1 MAPDHCLPHGAP
13 LPGHGDETMDET
25 SVFHALLITTGA
37 GLSTAIGSVLGLY
50 SKRPTPTFLGFSL
63 GFSAGV
69 MVLVAFGEL
78 LPTAV
83 AVPELGFVGA
93 YSAFFAGMII
103 YFLIDLAIPHE
114 YIGQH
119 DHALVRPGAAGEL
132 SPEGLERTGLLVM
145 LGITIHNFPE
155 GMATFIGAME
165 DIRVGIALGI
175 AIAIHN
181 IPEGLAISAPIYI
194 ASGSRKKAFFWSLFS
209 GVSEIVGA
217 LIAAAVLMPFLSET
231 VMGIALAGVAGIMV
245 AISLDELI
253 PVAKM
258 VDSEH
263 SPILG
268 VITGMAVMS
277 ISLYL
282 LRQS

>member
-1 MAPDHCLPHGAP
+1 MG
-13 LPGHGDETMDET
+13 ET

-50 SKRPTPTFLGFSL
+50 SKRPSPAFLGFSL
-63 GFSAGV
+63 GFSAGI

-83 AVPELGFVGA
+83 AVPGLGFAGA
-93 YSAFFAGMII
+93 YGAFFSGMII
-103 YFLIDLAIPHE
+103 YFFIDLAIPHE
-114 YIGQH
+114 YIAQH
-119 DHALVRPGAAGEL
+119 DHVISRPDTVQGY
-132 SPEGLERTGLLVM
+132 PTEGIERTGFLVM
-145 LGITIHNFPE
+145 IGITIHNFPE

-165 DIRVGIALGI
+165 DIRVGLALGI

-181 IPEGLAISAPIYI
+181 IPEGLAISAPVYI
-194 ASGSRKKAFFWSLFS
+194 ASGSRKKAFLWSFFS
-209 GVSEIVGA
+209 GVSEIMGA
-217 LIAAAVLMPFLSET
+217 LLAAAVLMPFLSET
-231 VMGIALAGVAGIMV
+231 VMGIALAGVGGIMV

-268 VITGMAVMS
+268 VITGMVVMFV
-277 ISLYL
+277 SLYL
-282 LRQS
+282 LR

>member
-1 MAPDHCLPHGAP
+1 MA
-13 LPGHGDETMDET
+13 ETG
-25 SVFHALLITTGA
+25 VFQALLITTGA
-37 GLSTAIGSVLGLY
+37 GLSTAIGSVMGLY
-50 SKRPTPTFLGFSL
+50 SRRPSAAFIGFSL

-83 AVPELGFVGA
+83 AVPALGFAGA
-93 YSAFFAGMII
+93 YGAFFAGMVT
-103 YFLIDLAIPHE
+103 YFLIDLVIPHE

-119 DHALVRPGAAGEL
+119 DHALVRPGSAGMK
-132 SPEGLERTGLLVM
+132 SQEGLGRTGLLVM

-165 DIRVGIALGI
+165 DIRVGMALGI

-181 IPEGLAISAPIYI
+181 IPEGLAISAPVYA
-194 ASGSRKKAFFWSLFS
+194 ASGSRKKAFLWSFFS
-209 GVSEIVGA
+209 GISEIMGA
-217 LIAAAVLMPFLSET
+217 ILAAAVLMPFLSET
-231 VMGIALAGVAGIMV
+231 VMGIALACVAGIMV

-253 PVAKM
+253 PVAKTL
-258 VDSEH
+258 DSEH
-263 SPILG
+263 APILG
-268 VITGMAVMS
+268 VITGMMVMA

-282 LRQS
+282 LK

>member
-1 MAPDHCLPHGAP
+1 MAE
-13 LPGHGDETMDET
+13 PG
-25 SVFHALLITTGA
+25 VFQALLVTTGA
-37 GLSTAIGSVLGLY
+37 GLSTAIGSVMGLY
-50 SKRPTPTFLGFSL
+50 SKRPSAAFIGFSL

-83 AVPELGFVGA
+83 AVPALGFAGA
-93 YSAFFAGMII
+93 YGAFFAGMVT

-119 DHALVRPGAAGEL
+119 DHALVRTGNPEMK
-132 SPEGLERTGLLVM
+132 SQEGLGRTGLLVM

-165 DIRVGIALGI
+165 DIRVGMALGI

-181 IPEGLAISAPIYI
+181 IPEGLAISAPVYA
-194 ASGSRKKAFFWSLFS
+194 ASGSRKKAFLWSFFS
-209 GVSEIVGA
+209 GISEIAGA
-217 LIAAAVLMPFLSET
+217 ILAAAVLMPFLSET
-231 VMGIALAGVAGIMV
+231 VMGIALGCVAGIMV

-253 PVAKM
+253 PVAKTL
-258 VDSEH
+258 DSEH
-263 SPILG
+263 APILG
-268 VITGMAVMS
+268 VITGMMVMV

-282 LRQS
+282 LK

>member
-1 MAPDHCLPHGAP
+1 MA
-13 LPGHGDETMDET
+13 ETG
-25 SVFHALLITTGA
+25 VFQALLITTLA

-50 SKRPTPTFLGFSL
+50 SRRPSTAFIGFSL

-83 AVPELGFVGA
+83 AVPALGFAGA
-93 YSAFFAGMII
+93 YSAFFAGMMT

-119 DHALVRPGAAGEL
+119 DHSLAVPGNAGTHSL
-132 SPEGLERTGLLVM
+132 EGLERTGLLVM

-155 GMATFIGAME
+155 GMATFIAAME
-165 DIRVGIALGI
+165 DLRVGVALGI

-181 IPEGLAISAPIYI
+181 IPEGLAISAPVYL
-194 ASGSRKKAFFWSLFS
+194 ASGSRKKAFLWSFFS
-209 GVSEIVGA
+209 GISEIAGA
-217 LIAAAVLMPFLSET
+217 LLAAALLAPFLSET
-231 VMGIALAGVAGIMV
+231 VMGIALGCVAGIMV

-253 PVAKM
+253 PVAKTL
-258 VDSEH
+258 DSEH
-263 SPILG
+263 GPILG
-268 VITGMAVMS
+268 VITGMMVMA

-282 LRQS
+282 LK

>member
-1 MAPDHCLPHGAP
+1 MA
-13 LPGHGDETMDET
+13 ETG
-25 SVFHALLITTGA
+25 VFQALLITTGA
-37 GLSTAIGSVLGLY
+37 GLSTAIGSVMGLY
-50 SKRPTPTFLGFSL
+50 SRRPSAAFIGFSL

-83 AVPELGFVGA
+83 AVPALGFAGA
-93 YSAFFAGMII
+93 YGAFFAGMVT
-103 YFLIDLAIPHE
+103 YFLIDLVIPHE

-119 DHALVRPGAAGEL
+119 DHALVRPGNAEMK
-132 SPEGLERTGLLVM
+132 SQEGLGRTGLLVM

-165 DIRVGIALGI
+165 DIRVGMALGI

-181 IPEGLAISAPIYI
+181 IPEGLAISAPVYA
-194 ASGSRKKAFFWSLFS
+194 ASGSRKKAFLWSFFS
-209 GVSEIVGA
+209 GISEIMGA
-217 LIAAAVLMPFLSET
+217 ILAAAVLMPFLSET
-231 VMGIALAGVAGIMV
+231 VMGIALACVAGIMV

-253 PVAKM
+253 PVAKTL
-258 VDSEH
+258 DSEH
-263 SPILG
+263 APILG
-268 VITGMAVMS
+268 VITGMMVMA

-282 LRQS
+282 LK

>member
-1 MAPDHCLPHGAP
+1 MA
-13 LPGHGDETMDET
+13 ETG
-25 SVFHALLITTGA
+25 VFQALLITTGA
-37 GLSTAIGSVLGLY
+37 GLSTAIGSVMGLY
-50 SKRPTPTFLGFSL
+50 SRRPSAAFIGFSL

-83 AVPELGFVGA
+83 AVPALGFAGA
-93 YSAFFAGMII
+93 YGAFFAGMVT
-103 YFLIDLAIPHE
+103 YFLIDLVIPHE

-119 DHALVRPGAAGEL
+119 DHALVRPGNAGMK
-132 SPEGLERTGLLVM
+132 SQEGLGRTGLLVM

-165 DIRVGIALGI
+165 DIRVGMALGI

-181 IPEGLAISAPIYI
+181 IPEGLAISAPVYA
-194 ASGSRKKAFFWSLFS
+194 ASGSRKKAFLWSFFS
-209 GVSEIVGA
+209 GISEIMGA
-217 LIAAAVLMPFLSET
+217 ILAAAVLMPFLSET
-231 VMGIALAGVAGIMV
+231 VMGIALACVAGIMV

-253 PVAKM
+253 PVAKTL
-258 VDSEH
+258 DSEH
-263 SPILG
+263 APILG
-268 VITGMAVMS
+268 VITGMMVMA

-282 LRQS
+282 LK

>member
-1 MAPDHCLPHGAP
+1 MA
-13 LPGHGDETMDET
+13 ETG
-25 SVFHALLITTGA
+25 VFQALLITTGA
-37 GLSTAIGSVLGLY
+37 GLSTAIGSVMGLY
-50 SKRPTPTFLGFSL
+50 SKRPSAAFIGFSL

-83 AVPELGFVGA
+83 AVPALGFAGA
-93 YSAFFAGMII
+93 YGAFFAGMVT
-103 YFLIDLAIPHE
+103 YFLIDLVIPHE

-119 DHALVRPGAAGEL
+119 DHALVRPGNAEMK
-132 SPEGLERTGLLVM
+132 SQEGLGRTGLLVM

-165 DIRVGIALGI
+165 DIRVGMALGI

-181 IPEGLAISAPIYI
+181 IPEGLAISAPVYA
-194 ASGSRKKAFFWSLFS
+194 ASGSRKKAFLWSFFS
-209 GVSEIVGA
+209 GISEIMGA
-217 LIAAAVLMPFLSET
+217 ILAAAVLMPFLSET
-231 VMGIALAGVAGIMV
+231 VMGIALACVAGIMV

-253 PVAKM
+253 PVAKTL
-258 VDSEH
+258 DSEH
-263 SPILG
+263 APILG
-268 VITGMAVMS
+268 VITGMMVMA

-282 LRQS
+282 LK

>member
-1 MAPDHCLPHGAP
+1 LA
-13 LPGHGDETMDET
+13 ETG
-25 SVFHALLITTGA
+25 VFQALLITTGA
-37 GLSTAIGSVLGLY
+37 GLSTAIGSVMGLY
-50 SKRPTPTFLGFSL
+50 SRRPSAAFIGFSL

-83 AVPELGFVGA
+83 AVPALGFAGA
-93 YSAFFAGMII
+93 YGAFFAGMVT
-103 YFLIDLAIPHE
+103 YFLIDLVIPHE

-119 DHALVRPGAAGEL
+119 DHALVRPGNAEMK
-132 SPEGLERTGLLVM
+132 SQEGLGRTGLLVM

-165 DIRVGIALGI
+165 DIRVGMALGI

-181 IPEGLAISAPIYI
+181 IPEGLAISAPVYA
-194 ASGSRKKAFFWSLFS
+194 ASGSRKKAFLWSFFS
-209 GVSEIVGA
+209 GISEIMGA
-217 LIAAAVLMPFLSET
+217 ILAAAVLMPFLSET
-231 VMGIALAGVAGIMV
+231 VMGIALACVAGIMV

-253 PVAKM
+253 PVAKTL
-258 VDSEH
+258 DSEH
-263 SPILG
+263 APILG
-268 VITGMAVMS
+268 VITGMMVMA

-282 LRQS
+282 LK